1 MIDLVEG
8 CAEWIIERK
17 TNVISPH
24 AKGTVLKRPASSDT
38 VVQSRTCL
46 ESYWCKASWA
56 RAGSSVLAQSGFA
69 QTKQG
74 VSRQD
79 AVYYCLDAM
88 RRFAQMSPDAV
99 QKLTLELA
107 MAGRNGFAVH
117 NPESRYD
124 VKGLDGDFSGLAMV
138 CFLYVAMERMAP
150 GTGIGFD
157 LAAEYEQAKEMF
169 KAQS

>member
-1 MIDLVEG
+1 
-8 CAEWIIERK
+8 
-17 TNVISPH
+17 
-24 AKGTVLKRPASSDT
+24 
-38 VVQSRTCL
+38 
-46 ESYWCKASWA
+46 
-56 RAGSSVLAQSGFA
+56 
-69 QTKQG
+69 
-74 VSRQD
+74 
-79 AVYYCLDAM
+79 M